1 MPSRASDAATTD
13 AATTDPR
20 RATGEPVRWGI
31 VSTGHIARVVGEQ
44 LRSLE
49 DARIQ
54 AVSSRG
60 ADRAE
65 AFARDLGAARWYH
78 DDDAG
83 SGVEHLAADDAVDV
97 VYVAAP
103 HAQHHAIARTLL
115 DAGKHVLLEKAF
127 AVTAAE
133 AEDLV
138 AIARRRGRFLM
149 EALWT
154 RFLPVYEALAQ
165 RLADGAIGT
174 PRWAQAD
181 LGMAERFDPASR
193 LWARDA
199 GGGALLD
206 LAVYP
211 LAWTVAA
218 FGLPSEVRAH
228 GILAENGVDAMTS
241 LDLGHPGGER
251 AHVLVSLISAHTRTV
266 TIAGD
271 AGTMRTL
278 APLPNPPGF
287 LVTRGDETTEVRP
300 ALHGPPYAYQL
311 REVTRCVQ
319 RGALESERMPLADTL
334 ALMRLLDDA
343 RRQIGVRYPNDDTA
357 PGR

>member
-1 MPSRASDAATTD
+1 MRHRVIDDATI
-13 AATTDPR
+13 DPR
-20 RATGEPVRWGI
+20 RATGEPVRWGV
-31 VSTGHIARVVGEQ
+31 VSTGHIARVVTEQ

-49 DARIQ
+49 DAQ
-54 AVSSRG
+54 VHAVSSRG
-60 ADRAE
+60 ADRART
-65 AFARDLGAARWYH
+65 FARDVGAARAYH
-78 DDDAG
+78 DDGAG
-83 SGVEHLAADDAVDV
+83 SGVEHMAADDAVDV

-103 HAQHHAIARTLL
+103 HGQHHAIARTLL
-115 DAGKHVLLEKAF
+115 GAGKHVLLEKAF
-127 AVTAAE
+127 TVTAAE

-138 AIARRRGRFLM
+138 ALARSRGRFLM

-154 RFLPVYEALAQ
+154 RFLPVYEALVEH
-165 RLADGAIGT
+165 LGDGAIGT

-181 LGMAERFDPASR
+181 LGMAARFDPTSR
-193 LWARDA
+193 LWAREA

-211 LAWTVAA
+211 LTWTAAA

-251 AHVLVSLISAHTRTV
+251 AQVVVSLVSAHTRSA

-271 AGTMRTL
+271 AGTVRML

-287 LVTRGDETTEVRP
+287 IVARGDETLEVRP
-300 ALHGPPYAYQL
+300 ALRAPPYAYQL

-319 RGALESERMPLADTL
+319 RGALESERMPLADSL
-334 ALMRLLDDA
+334 SRMRLFDDA
-343 RRQIGVRYPNDDTA
+343 RRQIGVRYANDEVS